1 MCGREGDSELS
12 STHTHCST
20 LMLGCRKC
28 FAGGHISQERH
39 IFKAGFR
46 SQTASRE
53 RRGDSLAALWVAGHH
68 GTGEERGKRQSQ
80 RQISTPPLGLLGS

>member
-1 MCGREGDSELS
+1 MGEREIASFQVP
-12 STHTHCST
+12 THTAAPSCWVAGSA
-20 LMLGCRKC
+20 LR
-28 FAGGHISQERH
+28 GGHISQERH